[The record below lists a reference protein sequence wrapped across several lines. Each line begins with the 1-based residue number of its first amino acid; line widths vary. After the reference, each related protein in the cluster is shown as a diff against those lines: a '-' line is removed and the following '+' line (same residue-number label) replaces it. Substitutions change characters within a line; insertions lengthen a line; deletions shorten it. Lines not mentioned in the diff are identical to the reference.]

1 MIYHDRACSIPEND
15 SFARHVTTGSLINI
29 GIGTVVL
36 KVRRS
41 RWFDDVVAG
50 GVTAAPHRIV

>member
-1 MIYHDRACSIPEND
+1 MIYHDNVQFQKND
-15 SFARHVTTGSLINI
+15 SFARHVTTGNLINI

-36 KVRRS
+36 NVRRTC
-41 RWFDDVVAG
+41 WFDDVVAG